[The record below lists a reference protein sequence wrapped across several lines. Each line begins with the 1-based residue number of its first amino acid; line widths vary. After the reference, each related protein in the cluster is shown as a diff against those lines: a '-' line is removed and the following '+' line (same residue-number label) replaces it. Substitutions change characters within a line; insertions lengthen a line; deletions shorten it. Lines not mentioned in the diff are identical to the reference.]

1 MGTRRGSGI
10 EATGLLQLD
19 VAVGRARGQ
28 EVCGDLEGQGPCRSS
43 VLRPGLVGSLCERC
57 RGCQEDFLGIRAPL
71 PGAKLVGVG
80 GRGDENCVAL
90 GKAREGVREVGVHA
104 GGRDLGC
111 QDDEGGVAHG
121 LFDGGGSLG
130 PVGDVQA
137 RGNVREDRKSVV

>member
-1 MGTRRGSGI
+1 M
-10 EATGLLQLD
+10 
-19 VAVGRARGQ
+19 
-28 EVCGDLEGQGPCRSS
+28 
-43 VLRPGLVGSLCERC
+43 
-57 RGCQEDFLGIRAPL
+57 
-71 PGAKLVGVG
+71 
-80 GRGDENCVAL
+80 AL

-137 RGNVREDRKSVV
+137 RGNVREGAGEVFDHRGAAHAGHAGAHARIDGDDVDLVACAIGQRGQQQSRFDGGIQAGRAPQGDGVDLRVRGGS